1 MCGIAGVIVPAGSA
15 GTLRPREIVEQMT
28 ARLHHR
34 GPDGC
39 GAWHG
44 AGARHHLSLG
54 HTRLAILDPTAAAGQ
69 PMLDPASGC
78 VLIYNGEVY
87 NFAALRAELEQLG
100 DTFRSSG
107 DTEVVLK
114 ACVRWGSNAL
124 RRFRGMFAL
133 AFFDPRHETL
143 LLARDPFGMKPLY
156 FTEDWSGCFAF
167 SSEVRPLLGLPWS
180 RRRLD
185 PVGLLGYLSYGSA
198 QEPFTLVSGVQSLLP
213 AHALTLNLA
222 RGNLAVNE
230 PQRYWEMPV
239 RRVRTAAAHPDG
251 DAVHLRRTLAE
262 SVRLHMVSDAP
273 VAAFLSGGLDSTA
286 IAALM
291 AEAAGVRVRGL
302 TVSFEGAGFDECPL
316 ARQVARAYGI
326 EHTEVRLTAGELAET
341 WETWL
346 SAQDQPGSDGANTW
360 IISRACARAGVR
372 VALSGLGADELFGGY
387 STFPRTLAARR
398 WARPLFSLPGFL
410 RAPLASLL
418 GALPSMGARK
428 IADWLQTD
436 GSLLSSYLCL
446 RRVMPSGALRRLLH
460 PVAFNM
466 SSADLHCGV
475 WNSLLRSSGDCDPLS
490 AVSLLEAG
498 SYMVSTLLR
507 DSDQMGMA
515 HSLEIR
521 MPFVDRAVAEAAL
534 GIPGAAHTLHGP
546 KTLLRAAMRDKLRP
560 AWIGRPKE
568 GFTVPFDRLL
578 RGVLRPRV
586 ESALSSTAAFPFR
599 AGATRRL
606 WHSFLRGN
614 GSVSGAQVLTLASL
628 ARWLERHGVGV
639 ED

>member
-1 MCGIAGVIVPAGSA
+1 MCGIAGVIVPAGSVEA
-15 GTLRPREIVEQMT
+15 LRPRQIVERMR
-28 ARLHHR
+28 AGLHHR
-34 GPDGC
+34 GPDGR
-39 GAWHG
+39 GAWHRA
-44 AGARHHLSLG
+44 AGHHHLSLG

-69 PMLDPASGC
+69 PMLDPVSGC
-78 VLIYNGEVY
+78 VLVYNGEVY
-87 NFAALRAELEQLG
+87 NFAALRSELEQLG

-114 ACVRWGSNAL
+114 ACVRWGSAAL
-124 RRFRGMFAL
+124 GRFRGMFAL
-133 AFFDPRHETL
+133 ALFDPRNDTV

-185 PVGLLGYLSYGSA
+185 PVGLLGYLSYGSV
-198 QEPFTLVSGVQSLLP
+198 QEPFTLVSGIQSLLP

-222 RGNLAVNE
+222 RKNLAVNE
-230 PQRYWEMPV
+230 PERYWEMPV
-239 RRVRTAAAHPDG
+239 RRVRTASSSPAGAT
-251 DAVHLRRTLAE
+251 AHLRGTLAE

-273 VAAFLSGGLDSTA
+273 VAAFLSGGVDSTV

-291 AEAAGVRVRGL
+291 AEAAGSRIRGL
-302 TVSFEGAGFDECPL
+302 TVSFEGAGFDESPI
-316 ARQVARAYGI
+316 ARQVARAFGI
-326 EHTEVRLTAGELAET
+326 EHTGVRITAGELAED

-346 SAQDQPGSDGANTW
+346 GAQDQPGSDGANTW

-372 VALSGLGADELFGGY
+372 VALSGLGADEFFAGY
-387 STFPRTLAARR
+387 STFPRCLAARR
-398 WARPLFSLPGFL
+398 WSQPLFSLPGFL
-410 RAPLASLL
+410 RAPLASVL

-428 IADWLQTD
+428 ISDWLRTD
-436 GSLLSSYLCL
+436 GSLLSCYLCL

-466 SSADLHCGV
+466 SNTDLHPGV
-475 WNSLLRSSGDCDPLS
+475 WSSLLRSSSDCDPLS
-490 AVSLLEAG
+490 AVSLLEAS

-521 MPFVDRAVAEAAL
+521 TPFVDRAVAEAAL
-534 GIPGAAHTLHGP
+534 ETPGAAHTLHGP

-560 AWIGRPKE
+560 AWSDRPKE
-568 GFTVPFDRLL
+568 GFTVPFDSLL
-578 RGVLRPRV
+578 RGTLRPRM
-586 ESALSSTAAFPFR
+586 ESVICSTSAFPFR
-599 AGATRRL
+599 AGSTRHL
-606 WHSFLRGN
+606 WNSFLRGD
-614 GSVSGAQVLTLASL
+614 GSVSSAQILTLASL
-628 ARWLERHGVGV
+628 ARWLDRHGVGV
-639 ED
+639 EE